1 MPRDQAQVPSTLK
14 KSAKKVERAYEETL
28 QSAEEQYDGDEERA
42 HRTAW
47 ASVKNIAE
55 KKGDHW
61 ELKDET
67 GPSDPRSKMPAKQK
81 REGKGETFGGV
92 DVEANTRDELVKRA
106 KQAGITGYSRM
117 NKSELARQ
125 LQRKEHG

>member
-1 MPRDQAQVPSTLK
+1 MPRDKAQVPSTLK
-14 KSAKKVERAYEETL
+14 KSPGKVERAYEETL
-28 QSAEEQYDGDEERA
+28 ESAEEQYDGDEERA

-61 ELKDET
+61 ELKAET

-81 REGKGETFGGV
+81 RAGKGETFGGV

-106 KQAGITGYSRM
+106 KKAGVTGYSRM

>member
-1 MPRDQAQVPSTLK
+1 MPREQVRVPSTLK
-14 KSAKKVERAYEETL
+14 KSAPKIERAYKETL
-28 QSAEEQYDGDEERA
+28 ESAEEQYDGDEARA

-47 ASVKNIAE
+47 GSVKNIAE